1 MFKITFFKN
10 VSFLRTT
17 SIGSGGSYD
26 FYQTKKHFRK
36 PHIHTGLFK
45 KNIRKNNELVP
56 AAIGSNCKNT
66 KNHTRAVKFVWVTKC
81 WTGTYLRFWVVERT
95 FVWQIIRRRGF
106 LGSTHKKIIELEGH
120 TDNQIHTL
128 ISYTSPLSSRYLFY
142 SISLNHLPVLLKTV
156 PEDQAANYSC
166 LTLLRVALVFKDHL
180 LFKKI
185 LHHDALS

>member
-1 MFKITFFKN
+1 MP
-10 VSFLRTT
+10 L
-17 SIGSGGSYD
+17 
-26 FYQTKKHFRK
+26 
-36 PHIHTGLFK
+36 
-45 KNIRKNNELVP
+45 
-56 AAIGSNCKNT
+56 AIGSNCINT

-120 TDNQIHTL
+120 TDNPIHTL
-128 ISYTSPLSSRYLFY
+128 ISYTSPLSSRYRYLFY

-180 LFKKI
+180 LLKKN